1 MEEGKLK
8 VVVVTCNSME
18 GEVRV
23 MVEVVMEVAV
33 REVEGM
39 EMVVVGICNNM
50 EEEVMEM
57 VVEEIYNSR
66 EEEVMEMVEV
76 VREGEVKE
84 VVGMEMVVE
93 EIYSNREEEV
103 REMVEV
109 VMEGEVK
116 EVVVEEIYSNREEE
130 VMEGE
135 VKGVVGMEMVV
146 EEIYSNREEVMEGEV
161 KVVVG
166 MEMVV
171 EEIYSSRVE
180 AMETEVA
187 EKGMVEVGICSSMKG
202 EVMAEVE
209 NGNRMVEVGMK
220 VEVVCEIREVAQS
233 PKPQPCWL
241 SSKMPW
247 HKIG

>member
-116 EVVVEEIYSNREEE
+116 E
-130 VMEGE
+130 
-135 VKGVVGMEMVV
+135 MVV